1 MLAPEEEYFALDDV
15 RDLPLAKVTPNHGEG
30 DAAAVAAAMR
40 RVDDRTKAQHY
51 AAELGYRKG
60 LLRKMGWNAERL
72 VREANAYAVDFMGCR
87 EPPPMLKSTVGKMG
101 LKGVP
106 GLNVV
111 SQLPGS
117 DAGTKESRAVP
128 GAGAGGGSEE
138 VSNAGD
144 LRRGEAAVAEGG
156 KWQGRPRRQG
166 RVEASLMKVVR
177 NL

>member
-1 MLAPEEEYFALDDV
+1 M
-15 RDLPLAKVTPNHGEG
+15 
-30 DAAAVAAAMR
+30 
-40 RVDDRTKAQHY
+40 
-51 AAELGYRKG
+51 
-60 LLRKMGWNAERL
+60 LRKMGWNAERL

-87 EPPPMLKSTVGKMG
+87 EPPPMLKKTVGKMG

-117 DAGTKESRAVP
+117 DAGTGKDRKGPGTGPAVP
-128 GAGAGGGSEE
+128 GAGAGGGGEE

-156 KWQGRPRRQG
+156 GAAGARAAAGEGRG
-166 RVEASLMKVVR
+166 IIKIR
-177 NL
+177 NS